1 MSIFRQ
7 KVSEIASPLLIVFA
21 FALPLSTSAGS
32 ILAILLILC
41 WFITGGLKEKIT
53 EILHN
58 PVTIAVLVYVLL
70 HIIGLLWTDDLKWG
84 LEILRKQWKLLLFPI
99 FLSIARKEHS
109 NYYMAAFTA
118 AIFLKASKA
127 YLVWLGF
134 ITLPPSS
141 IFTTVGTSHVS
152 YNPMLALVCYI
163 ILQSL
168 LFNTGSKAAHKWLL
182 ATLLLFFSFN
192 MFITAGRTGQITF
205 FILLGV
211 ALFQYFYNVS
221 KTKLIIGL
229 ILLPVLVVGIYQ
241 TSPTFKSRAD
251 TALAEMKNHKL
262 CEITSVGLR
271 VWFTKNTL
279 LMIKDNLFTGVGTGD
294 YPTEYSKINK
304 RESPNLPDTVNPH
317 NQYLLSTSLFGLL
330 GFSSLIS
337 IFISQLIMAL
347 TTRDSMTPMRQA
359 FPVFFLAI
367 MLGESYLL
375 SHGTGMLFSLF
386 SAFLYRKFPEQS

>member
-7 KVSEIASPLLIVFA
+7 KVSESASPLLILFA

-32 ILAILLILC
+32 ILAILLILS
-41 WFITGGLKEKIT
+41 WLITGGFKEKFH
-53 EILHN
+53 EIARN
-58 PVTIAVLVYVLL
+58 PVTIMVLLYVLL
-70 HIIGLLWTDDLKWG
+70 HVAGLLWTDNLEWG
-84 LEILRKQWKLLLFPI
+84 LEILRKQWKLLLFPL
-99 FLSIARKEHS
+99 FLGIARKEHT
-109 NYYMAAFTA
+109 NHYMAAFTA

-163 ILQSL
+163 ILQKL
-168 LFNTGSKAAHKWLL
+168 LFS
-182 ATLLLFFSFN
+182 ATIQKTQRWALTILLLFFSCN
-192 MFITAGRTGQITF
+192 MFITAGRTGQVTF
-205 FILLGV
+205 FILLAV
-211 ALFQYFYNVS
+211 ALFQYFYKVS
-221 KTKLIIGL
+221 KVKLITGL
-229 ILLPVLVVGIYQ
+229 VLLPVLIFGIYQ
-241 TSPTFKSRAD
+241 GSSTFKNRAD
-251 TALAEMKNHKL
+251 MALKEIQNHKL

-279 LMIKDNLFTGVGTGD
+279 LMIRDNILIGVGTGD
-294 YPTEYSKINK
+294 YPEEYHKINQQ
-304 RESPNLPDTVNPH
+304 ESPSLPDTVNPH

-330 GFSSLIS
+330 GFFSLTG
-337 IFISQLIMAL
+337 IFVSQLLMGFRIKDSL
-347 TTRDSMTPMRQA
+347 TPLRQA
-359 FPVFFLAI
+359 FPIFFLVI

-386 SAFLYRKFPEQS
+386 SAFLYKKFPPQS